1 MNNTIPMITISTP
14 VRNHHIMDGSGDNS
28 VVNDF
33 ALFQPM
39 DYPIAHSGALEIT

>member
-1 MNNTIPMITISTP
+1 MNNTIPVISVRTP
-14 VRNHHIMDGSGDNS
+14 ARNHHIKDGFGGNS

-39 DYPIAHSGALEIT
+39 DYPIAQSGALGIT